1 MSTFSVKCNSYHHT
15 LQWYEEIISYD
26 FFILILL
33 QVEFTL
39 MITGNFGM
47 FIDKQKN
54 LHLSCKVL
62 EPRDGECTEWLV
74 N

>member
-1 MSTFSVKCNSYHHT
+1 MYLLSPYIAMKWGNNILKFFY
-15 LQWYEEIISYD
+15 ID
-26 FFILILL
+26 FITSR
-33 QVEFTL
+33 VHTL

-62 EPRDGECTEWLV
+62 EPRDGECTEWIA